1 MAETVNQEITTET
14 PETKTFTQ
22 TELDHIVGERLARER
37 EKYSD
42 YDALKEKATRLDTL
56 EESQKS
62 ELQKATERASAAE
75 AELAAL
81 KKAQAVREMR
91 DKVSQ
96 ETGVPVNLLTGET
109 EEECK
114 AIAEAI
120 KAYATPSYPTVED
133 RGEVHTAQ
141 QQAAA
146 EPAKRQFAAWLQNT

>member
-1 MAETVNQEITTET
+1 MDETVNQATTET

-42 YDALKEKATRLDTL
+42 YDALKEKAARLDSL

-62 ELQKATERASAAE
+62 ELQKATERAQTAE
-75 AELAAL
+75 AELAAM

-96 ETGVPVNLLTGET
+96 ETGVPANLLTGET

-120 KAYATPSYPTVED
+120 RAYASPAYPTVED
-133 RGEVHTAQ
+133 YGETNMTQLASGNS
-141 QQAAA
+141 
-146 EPAKRQFAAWLQNT
+146 AKRQFAAWLNQNI